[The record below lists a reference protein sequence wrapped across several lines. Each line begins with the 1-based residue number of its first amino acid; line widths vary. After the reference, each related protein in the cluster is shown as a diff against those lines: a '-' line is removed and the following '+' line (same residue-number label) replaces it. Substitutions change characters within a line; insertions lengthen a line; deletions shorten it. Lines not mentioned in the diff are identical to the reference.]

1 MDLSFGAAGDERDAP
16 MSHLVQIFDDLLHA
30 RKIIDAKFADV
41 AARGSQVQKRDR
53 DLAAGEFLDQARAD
67 FRRHDGDA
75 ADVVLHHALGGFL
88 CAARLVV
95 GVAQDRVVA
104 ELARARLE
112 PFDDFGKKWIVDV
125 GNDNPERLA
134 VARREMA
141 RMRVGK
147 IAEFFDR
154 GEDHVM
160 RVAAHF
166 TGLVEDI
173 GDSRGGYAG
182 GLGDIANGKSHRGR
196 KVLESR
202 EAAKIAQYRRKKNT

>member
-16 MSHLVQIFDDLLHA
+16 VSHLVQIFDDLLHA
-30 RKIIDAKFADV
+30 RKIVDAKFADV
-41 AARGSQVQKRDR
+41 AARRRQVQKSDR
-53 DLAAGEFLDQARAD
+53 DAAAREFLDQAQAD
-67 FRRHDGDA
+67 FGRHDGDA
-75 ADVVLHHALGGFL
+75 ADVVFHHALGGFL
-88 CAARLVV
+88 RAARLVV
-95 GVAQDRVVA
+95 GVAEDRVVA

-112 PFDDFGKKWIVDV
+112 TFDDFGEKWIDDV
-125 GNDNPERLA
+125 GNDNPEGLA
-134 VARREMA
+134 VARGEMT

-147 IAEFFDR
+147 IAEFFDC

-173 GDSRGGYAG
+173 GDSRGGNAG

-196 KVLESR
+196 KDPR
-202 EAAKIAQYRRKKNT
+202 KRRSSKECAV